1 MASGALMQC
10 EHRTVTFKAMLL
22 AICALQTLSSCHSEP
37 TSKTLAVAE
46 RQFID
51 VETMKPIEGGW
62 VHFVWRGKPKSNGVS
77 SCRSAVLG
85 RSDADGWFRDTALDP
100 SWRLDEMPVYFVP
113 GYQFLRF
120 EHIEGDPDHVM
131 LLVPETDQ
139 YYGKMPGFEQR
150 LREQGFTYHFAT
162 IKDNY
167 SYNWTK
173 RISSK
178 GFMRGE
184 YSQRYFIRYHG
195 FPWDVGQNFRLLGRV
210 CDDPGARNVGL
221 SQERIQY
228 TDKLR
233 SISSTRFFC
242 DPIWKGSPLNEP
254 SNENWVNRMGWI
266 LTDPTE
272 FWQYF
277 NAQQGSQDYNG
288 SRLLMGFDEPKRQ
301 AVCAWIMPHVL
312 QVEAELLRAGP
323 PDSTLSVIPEKTG
336 DTP

>member
-10 EHRTVTFKAMLL
+10 ERIAMAFKTSFL
-22 AICALQTLSSCHSEP
+22 AIFALLTLSSCHSEP
-37 TSKTLAVAE
+37 VSKTLAVAE

-51 VETMKPIEGGW
+51 AETMQPIEGGW
-62 VHFVWRGKPKSNGVS
+62 VHFVWRGKPKPNGVS

-85 RSDADGWFRDTALDP
+85 RSGPDGWFRDTAQDL

-150 LREQGFTYHFAT
+150 LRAQGFTYHFAT
-162 IKDNY
+162 FKDNY

-184 YSQRYFIRYHG
+184 YAQRYFIRYHG
-195 FPWDVGQNFRLLGRV
+195 LPNDVGQNFRLLGRV

-242 DPIWKGSPLNEP
+242 DPIWKGSEI
-254 SNENWVNRMGWI
+254 SSDEKQVFITTASWI
-266 LTDPTE
+266 LSDRKE
-272 FWQYF
+272 AWEQVSDQFGQWNF
-277 NAQQGSQDYNG
+277 NHLEA
-288 SRLLMGFDEPKRQ
+288 LAKFDEQKKQ
-301 AVCAWIMPHVL
+301 AFCAWILPKVEIT
-312 QVEAELLRAGP
+312 EAELLRAGP
-323 PDSTLSVIPEKTG
+323 PLPTVEIVPMSPGIHP
-336 DTP
+336 